1 MNLIEVALVGLDK
14 ELHPYALENKNC
26 STTFE
31 DNTLI
36 FKQNDPG
43 VIYFRLT
50 NEDFQNGYKT

>member
-1 MNLIEVALVGLDK
+1 MGLDK
-14 ELHPYALENKNC
+14 EAHPYALDNKTC
-26 STTFE
+26 SDTFE

-36 FKQNDPG
+36 FKQGDPN